1 MFYLI
6 VKRYHMQIWMQI
18 LMVYYDHRQGAMC
31 HSHLQR
37 SQRVHLFCGFIST
50 QLCAHESH
58 LRRSVSPSWG
68 WHHDLADVLQHLAWS
83 AQGCSCA
90 CHSSSTWGKIRQHH
104 VTKTHLW
111 GSESA
116 KKFWSLSIRSWDLM
130 RKWERTLKGL
140 KRIERKSDTEVK
152 AHKNEQNTTSNQ
164 HKQTEETE
172 QRKTKTVRILSL
184 KYSSSLPDQVIAE
197 QFQRA
202 AEDRHMQRAED
213 REIMEGK

>member
-6 VKRYHMQIWMQI
+6 VKSYHMQIWMQI

-68 WHHDLADVLQHLAWS
+68 WRHDSADVLQHLAWS

-130 RKWERTLKGL
+130 RKWERTLKRF
-140 KRIERKSDTEVK
+140 KKDWKKERHWSKSTQEWTK
-152 AHKNEQNTTSNQ
+152 HNQ
-164 HKQTEETE
+164 QPTQTNSKERPKQSEFC
-172 QRKTKTVRILSL
+172 
-184 KYSSSLPDQVIAE
+184 P
-197 QFQRA
+197 
-202 AEDRHMQRAED
+202 
-213 REIMEGK
+213 